1 MSACGTKQTRAV
13 CCICLLSGVKR
24 TCRFALHMSAFDPK
38 RTCAARKNRG
48 DFCPL
53 LVALPY
59 LVTDFLGDH
68 SIADMEIVQQSHLH
82 LGADG
87 ERAILEAITR
97 DAKRRP
103 HVVEDAVGR
112 CEALDRVKGDPL
124 GGVEHAQ
131 IHVLDRLPPSIA
143 NVASGRLPDG
153 ILGIKLDA
161 FIDAVAVTISR
172 PANQSVINF
181 VMTTLMR
188 TAPMPLIRRPLAAT
202 GNSSAA
208 VSAPPMAISSKPTR
222 TMLFAPKR
230 CPRSPPGNAITVP
243 GNM

>member
-1 MSACGTKQTRAV
+1 MVWYRCPLLAQSGHSKLHRTCP
-13 CCICLLSGVKR
+13 LSGVKR
-24 TCRFALHMSAFDPK
+24 TSVSALQMSAFDPK

-53 LVALPY
+53 LVASPY

-112 CEALDRVKGDPL
+112 CERSE
-124 GGVEHAQ
+124 EHTSELQ
-131 IHVLDRLPPSIA
+131 SLRHLVCRL
-143 NVASGRLPDG
+143 L
-153 ILGIKLDA
+153 
-161 FIDAVAVTISR
+161 
-172 PANQSVINF
+172 
-181 VMTTLMR
+181 
-188 TAPMPLIRRPLAAT
+188 
-202 GNSSAA
+202 
-208 VSAPPMAISSKPTR
+208 
-222 TMLFAPKR
+222 
-230 CPRSPPGNAITVP
+230 
-243 GNM
+243 